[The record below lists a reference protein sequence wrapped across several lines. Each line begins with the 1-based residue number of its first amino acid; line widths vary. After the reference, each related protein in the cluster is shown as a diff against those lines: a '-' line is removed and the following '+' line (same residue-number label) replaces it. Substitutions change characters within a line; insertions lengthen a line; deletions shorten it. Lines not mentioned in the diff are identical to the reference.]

1 MHPAPLQSS
10 GAPDLCFLTG
20 NLGLPEV
27 MCRKQTPS
35 PHPRGRL
42 RVSGVLLGGWGPQQ
56 GSDSCAQDTGANSAR
71 PLTGMPQARS
81 RETCLEAL
89 ASDKRKCSTEPA
101 GPSAR
106 KNNPFL
112 ATLGSLQPLPA
123 FSQPNK
129 YEVNLAPQL
138 RPAPQLPKRASKPI
152 PVQERQTQG
161 KDLQLS
167 FLLLQSSS

>member
-1 MHPAPLQSS
+1 MYPALLQSS
-10 GAPDLCFLTG
+10 GALDLCFLTG
-20 NLGLPEV
+20 NLGLPQV
-27 MCRKQTPS
+27 MCRRQTPS

-42 RVSGVLLGGWGPQQ
+42 GVSRALLGGSAPQQ

-71 PLTGMPQARS
+71 PLTVMPQAKS
-81 RETCLEAL
+81 REMCLEAL

-101 GPSAR
+101 GPSAK

-112 ATLGSLQPLPA
+112 ATFGSLPPLPA

-129 YEVNLAPQL
+129 CEMNLALQP
-138 RPAPQLPKRASKPI
+138 RPAPQLPKRASKSI
-152 PVQERQTQG
+152 PVQERHTQE

-167 FLLLQSSS
+167 FLLL